1 MEIKD
6 IQSGQGKI
14 DIVVEI
20 VSLEEPKEFN
30 KFGRTGKLVKGKG
43 KDSSGEIAMT
53 FWNEQCDLVKEGDKV
68 HIINGWCSEYQGE
81 KQLSTGKFGRLEIV
95 KDDAGEKPAEE

>member
-1 MEIKD
+1 MKVSE

-14 DIVVEI
+14 DVVVDI
-20 VSLEEPKEFN
+20 VSVDEPREFN
-30 KFGRTGKLVKGKG
+30 KFGKSGKVANAMA
-43 KDSSGEIAMT
+43 KDDSGEIKMSL
-53 FWNEQCDLVKEGDKV
+53 WNEQVDLVKPGMKV

-95 KDDAGEKPAEE
+95 EQKSE

>member
-6 IQSGQGKI
+6 LQAGQGKI

-20 VSLEEPKEFN
+20 TKIEEPREFN
-30 KFGRTGKLVKGKG
+30 KFGRSGKVAKATGK
-43 KDSSGEIAMT
+43 DETGEIT
-53 FWNEQCDLVKEGDKV
+53 VTLWNEQADLVKEGMKI

-81 KQLSTGKFGRLEIV
+81 KQLSTGKFGRLEIIEN
-95 KDDAGEKPAEE
+95 KE